1 MSSSFQSTAGQIFDS
16 PVNTF
21 VQPVTAIRR
30 SSMADLAEVLQ
41 TINPVLTQFAVQ
53 KTVDQRAKRKA
64 EGELIITM
72 ANPQTIQEITNAL
85 ASKDKTAIKDL
96 IGSNY
101 FVRTGVEK
109 RIAELQ
115 GLSQEG
121 KLNEFLTTYRVDK
134 EKDGATRSIPL
145 NEFSVNSPEFTEA
158 MQQFQQKE
166 VADLTG
172 IRQSFINQ
180 YFLPKQGIAI
190 QGAFSQQQ
198 KDHNEFNVKIASDTL
213 NDSII
218 SNFSAIDFDDVE
230 DIDITNPN
238 SPINVAT
245 RNIQNEINYQVATGL
260 LKSVSPTELAK
271 TVTAQAEQIFL
282 INQRKNKS
290 GVVAVEDFYT
300 VISQLQVGPEQDV
313 KVGVDKEGKSIFE
326 KRRATLGQF
335 LGEDWN
341 KMKARLINA
350 EESYDNFKEGKYLK
364 IITPRIESALKDFDF
379 TAEDGTRNTKA
390 LEALGSVFG
399 EKYREPFLQAIENL
413 DVSRDDFFDEFDIRI
428 INKDFISPLYAL
440 RELKVFEES
449 LGTTITDEDKTR
461 LNEAKDQIV
470 KLLGKDVLGVQ
481 RPKIDNIIK
490 QSGTLLGKDDFSSN
504 YYTGDQTIQL
514 YYSDATNALNKK
526 IIQISKNAD
535 ELTAKEFEQQI
546 DEALTNYTV
555 DIFKINSQG
564 QLDENQ
570 AGYKLKT
577 NSIWNKGRQ
586 QFELEVPKEENRK
599 LSNVNIQKTKTEEAA
614 EKERLRLA
622 KEAEEKRLAEEK
634 KKEIPTEEKKGFREN
649 ILNFFKPKDVSQ
661 NTNDLA
667 TQFVSQLQDYGI
679 NEDDANNLVNT
690 FAASLN
696 LPFSGGGEDMDRTD
710 GVLTSGLKT
719 MTDRFDQFNG
729 AVSYGSGGREEN
741 LKKDPNFIRT
751 IEKDGFSHSYADKS
765 SQEVIDE
772 AKNIYID
779 LVENNT
785 QENAEAKFAIAQ
797 MVLTEAI
804 LGSEEDIIGV
814 MQSVLMRV
822 ARARLGVNEYPNGAY
837 EKDII
842 TEMLRPYQYAGLE
855 GLTKEDLLSP
865 TPIKEDEETLQR
877 VIDILWKKQP
887 DRTII

>member
-1 MSSSFQSTAGQIFDS
+1 MTSSFQSTAGQIFDS

-21 VQPVTAIRR
+21 VEPVTAIRR
-30 SSMADLAEVLQ
+30 SSMADLAEILATV
-41 TINPVLTQFAVQ
+41 NPVLTNFAVQ
-53 KTVDQRAKRKA
+53 KTEQERAKRKA

-72 ANPQTIQEITNAL
+72 ANPERIQEITNAL

-115 GLSQEG
+115 GLAQEG
-121 KLNEFLTTYRVDK
+121 KLNEFLTTYRVQK
-134 EKDGATRSIPL
+134 ERNGETISIPL
-145 NEFSVNSPEFTEA
+145 NEFSVNSSEFQEA
-158 MQQFQQKE
+158 MRKFQQQE

-172 IRQSFINQ
+172 IRQSFVNQ

-230 DIDITNPN
+230 DIDVTNPN
-238 SPINVAT
+238 SAINVAT
-245 RNIQNEINYQVATGL
+245 KNIQKEINYQVALGL
-260 LKSVSPTELAK
+260 VKSVSPTELAK

-282 INQRKNKS
+282 INQRKGKS
-290 GVVAVEDFYT
+290 GVVAVEDFYN
-300 VISQLQVGPEQDV
+300 VISRLKVGPEQDV
-313 KVGVDKEGKSIFE
+313 KIGVDEEGKPIFE
-326 KRRATLGQF
+326 KRQATLAKF

-350 EESYDNFKEGKYLK
+350 EKSYDDFKEEKYLK
-364 IITPRIESALKDFDF
+364 VITPRIESALKDFDF
-379 TAEDGTRNTKA
+379 LAEDGTRNTKA
-390 LEALGSVFG
+390 LETLGSVFG
-399 EKYREPFLQAIENL
+399 EKYRESFLEAIENL

-428 INKDFISPLYAL
+428 INKDFVSPLYAL
-440 RELKVFEES
+440 RELEEFRKS
-449 LGTTITDEDKTR
+449 LGTTITEEDKTR
-461 LNEAKDQIV
+461 LNEAKKQIV

-481 RPKIDNIIK
+481 RTKINDIIK
-490 QSGTLLGKDDFSSN
+490 QAGTLLGKDNFDSN
-504 YYTGDQTIQL
+504 FYKEETSL
-514 YYSDATNALNKK
+514 YYADATNALNKK
-526 IIQISKNAD
+526 IVEISKNAD
-535 ELTAKEFEQQI
+535 NLNPQEFEQQI
-546 DEALTNYTV
+546 NAALQAYTV
-555 DIFKINSQG
+555 DIYKIN
-564 QLDENQ
+564 NQ
-570 AGYKLKT
+570 NIVDTDKGYKLKT
-577 NSIWNKGRQ
+577 NSIWNEGRKQ
-586 QFELEVPKEENRK
+586 YETEVPSNERTLEVQ
-599 LSNVNIQKTKTEEAA
+599 IQKTKAEEAA
-614 EKERLRLA
+614 ETERIRLEKEKIE
-622 KEAEEKRLAEEK
+622 KEKIEAK
-634 KKEIPTEEKKGFREN
+634 KKETPKEEKTGIRQGIFD
-649 ILNFFKPKDVSQ
+649 FFKPEDVSQ
-661 NTNDLA
+661 NTNNLA

-679 NEDDANNLVNT
+679 SEDDANNLVDT

-696 LPFSGGGEDMDRTD
+696 LPYAGGGVDMSRPEG
-710 GVLTSGLKT
+710 GVLVSGLKQ
-719 MTDRFDQFNG
+719 MTDKFDQFNG

-751 IEKDGFSHSYADKS
+751 IEKDGFSHTYADKS

-779 LVENNT
+779 LVENNS
-785 QENAEAKFAIAQ
+785 QENVETKYAIAQ

-804 LGSEEDIIGV
+804 LSSEEDIIGV

-822 ARARLGVNEYPNGAY
+822 ARARLGVREEPYGAY
-837 EKDII
+837 STDII

-855 GLTKEDLLSP
+855 GKTKEDLLSP
-865 TPIKEDEETLQR
+865 TPIKEDEETLKR

-887 DRTII
+887 DQTII

>member
-1 MSSSFQSTAGQIFDS
+1 MTSSFQSTAAGQIFDS

-21 VQPVTAIRR
+21 VEPVTAIRR
-30 SSMADLAEVLQ
+30 SSMADLAEILATV
-41 TINPVLTQFAVQ
+41 NPVLTNFAVQ
-53 KTVDQRAKRKA
+53 KTEQQRAKQKA
-64 EGELIITM
+64 EGELIVTM
-72 ANPQTIQEITNAL
+72 ANPERIQEITNAL

-121 KLNEFLTTYRVDK
+121 KLNEFLTTYRVQK

-145 NEFSVNSPEFTEA
+145 NEFSVNSPEFQEA
-158 MQQFQQKE
+158 MQKFQQQE

-230 DIDITNPN
+230 DIDVTNPD
-238 SPINVAT
+238 SAINVAT
-245 RNIQNEINYQVATGL
+245 RNIQKEINYQVALGL
-260 LKSVSPTELAK
+260 VKSVSPTELAK

-282 INQRKNKS
+282 INQRKGKS
-290 GVVAVEDFYT
+290 GVVAIEDFYN
-300 VISQLQVGPEQDV
+300 VISKLQVGPEQDV
-313 KVGVDKEGKSIFE
+313 KIGVDEEGKPIFE
-326 KRRATLGQF
+326 KRRATLAKF

-350 EESYDNFKEGKYLK
+350 EESYDKFKEEKYLK
-364 IITPRIESALKDFDF
+364 VITPRIENALKDFDF
-379 TAEDGTRNTKA
+379 TNEDGTRNTKA
-390 LEALGSVFG
+390 LETLGSAFG
-399 EKYREPFLQAIENL
+399 EKYREPFLEAIENL
-413 DVSRDDFFDEFDIRI
+413 DVSRDDFFDDFDIRI
-428 INKDFISPLYAL
+428 INKDFVSPLYAL
-440 RELKVFEES
+440 RELEEFRKS
-449 LGTTITDEDKTR
+449 LGTTITEEDKTR
-461 LNEAKDQIV
+461 LNEAKEQIV

-481 RPKIDNIIK
+481 RTKINDIIK
-490 QSGTLLGKDDFSSN
+490 QAGTLLGKDNFDSN
-504 YYTGDQTIQL
+504 FYKEETSL
-514 YYSDATNALNKK
+514 YYADATNALNKK
-526 IIQISKNAD
+526 IVEISKNAD
-535 ELTAKEFEQQI
+535 NLNAQEFEQQI
-546 DEALTNYTV
+546 NAALQAYTV
-555 DIFKINSQG
+555 DIYKIN
-564 QLDENQ
+564 NQ
-570 AGYKLKT
+570 NIVDTDKGYKLKT
-577 NSIWNKGRQ
+577 NSIWNEGRRQ
-586 QFELEVPKEENRK
+586 YESEVPFNERTLEVQ
-599 LSNVNIQKTKTEEAA
+599 IQKTKAEEAEEA
-614 EKERLRLA
+614 ERLRLE
-622 KEAEEKRLAEEK
+622 KEKIEKERIEAK
-634 KKEIPTEEKKGFREN
+634 KKEIPTEEKKGIRQN
-649 ILNFFKPKDVSQ
+649 IFDFFKPKDVSQ
-661 NTNDLA
+661 NTNNLA

-679 NEDDANNLVNT
+679 SEDDANNLVDT

-696 LPFSGGGEDMDRTD
+696 LPYAGGGVDMSRPEG
-710 GVLTSGLKT
+710 GVLVSGLKQ
-719 MTDRFDQFNG
+719 MTDKFDQFNG

-741 LKKDPNFIRT
+741 LKKDPNFIKT
-751 IEKDGFSHSYADKS
+751 IEKDGFSHTYADKS

-785 QENAEAKFAIAQ
+785 QENVEAKYAIAQ

-804 LGSEEDIIGV
+804 LSSEEDIIGV

-822 ARARLGVNEYPNGAY
+822 ARARLGIREEPYGAY

-855 GLTKEDLLSP
+855 GKTKEDLLSP
-865 TPIKEDEETLQR
+865 TPIKEDEETLKR

-887 DRTII
+887 DQTII

>member
-1 MSSSFQSTAGQIFDS
+1 MTSSFQSTAQRQIFDT
-16 PVNTF
+16 PVDTL
-21 VQPVTAIRR
+21 VQPVTAIRKTG
-30 SSMADLAEVLQ
+30 MMELAEVLQ
-41 TINPVLTQFAVQ
+41 IVNPTLQNFVNVKTQE
-53 KTVDQRAKRKA
+53 QRDKQKA

-72 ANPQTIQEITNAL
+72 ANPAKIQEITNAL

-121 KLNEFLTTYRVDK
+121 KINDFLTTYKVQK
-134 EKDGATRSIPL
+134 EKDGATVFIPL
-145 NEFSVNSPEFTEA
+145 NEFSVNSPEFKEA

-172 IRQSFINQ
+172 VRQSFIKQ
-180 YFLPKQGIAI
+180 YFLPRQGIAV
-190 QGAFSQQQ
+190 QGAYSQQQ
-198 KDHNEFNVKIASDTL
+198 KDHDEFNVKIASDTL

-230 DIDITNPN
+230 DIDVTNPN
-238 SPINVAT
+238 SPINVAIK
-245 RNIQNEINYQVATGL
+245 NIQNEINYQVALGL
-260 LKSVSPTELAK
+260 VKSVSPSELAK
-271 TVTAQAEQIFL
+271 SVTAQAEQIFL
-282 INQRKNKS
+282 INQRKGKS
-290 GVVAVEDFYT
+290 GVVAIEDFYN
-300 VISQLQVGPEQDV
+300 VISRLQVGPEQNV
-313 KVGVDKEGKSIFE
+313 KIGIDEKGKPIFE
-326 KRRATLGQF
+326 KRRATLAKF

-341 KMKARLINA
+341 KMKARLINT
-350 EESYDNFKEGKYLK
+350 EESYDKFKEEKYLK
-364 IITPRIESALKDFDF
+364 VITPRIENALKDFDF
-379 TAEDGTRNTKA
+379 LAEDGTRNTKA
-390 LEALGSVFG
+390 LETLGSVFG
-399 EKYREPFLQAIENL
+399 EKYREPFLEAIENL

-428 INKDFISPLYAL
+428 INKDFVSPLYAL
-440 RELKVFEES
+440 RELDEFRKS
-449 LGTTITDEDKTR
+449 LGTTITAEDKTR
-461 LNEAKDQIV
+461 LNEAKEQIV

-481 RPKIDNIIK
+481 RTKIDAIIK
-490 QSGTLLGKDDFSSN
+490 QAGTLLGKDNFGSDF
-504 YYTGDQTIQL
+504 YKEQTSL

-526 IIQISKNAD
+526 IVEISKNAD
-535 ELTAKEFEQQI
+535 NLNAQEFEQQI
-546 DEALTNYTV
+546 NAALQAYTV
-555 DIFKINSQG
+555 DIYKINNPD
-564 QLDENQ
+564 L
-570 AGYKLKT
+570 AGSDKEYKLKT
-577 NSIWNKGRQ
+577 NSIWNEGRKQ
-586 QFELEVPKEENRK
+586 YEIEVPLGDR
-599 LSNVNIQKTKTEEAA
+599 NIEIQRQKTKAEEAA
-614 EKERLRLA
+614 EAERLRLE
-622 KEAEEKRLAEEK
+622 KERIEKEKREAK
-634 KKEIPTEEKKGFREN
+634 KKETPKEEKKGFRQRIFESF
-649 ILNFFKPKDVSQ
+649 LPKDVSQ
-661 NTNDLA
+661 NTNNLA

-696 LPFSGGGEDMDRTD
+696 LPFSGGGEDMDRPD

-719 MTDRFDQFNG
+719 MTDKFDQFNG

-741 LKKDPNFIRT
+741 LKKDPNFITT
-751 IEKDGFSHSYADKS
+751 IEKDGFSHTYADKS

-785 QENAEAKFAIAQ
+785 QENVEAKYAIAQ

-804 LGSEEDIIGV
+804 LSSEDDIIGV

-822 ARARLGVNEYPNGAY
+822 ARARLGIREEPYGAY

-855 GLTKEDLLSP
+855 GKTKEDLLSP
-865 TPIKEDEETLQR
+865 TPIKEDEETLKR

-887 DRTII
+887 DQTII